1 MKRRPLTRVKKLARR
16 LLQGDVTFASALQ
29 GARGLARKARKT
41 AKKPFKKPINKARKL
56 GRLLVLP
63 LRRTV
68 RRRIPTAFITGTKGK
83 TTTTRMLANILS
95 ESGYA
100 VGFTSTDGITIG
112 SELVSEGDSAGYAG
126 AARVL
131 NDPSISAAVL
141 EIARGDLLHR
151 GLYIDR
157 CDVAALLNVGRE
169 QIGID
174 GIDTLEQMTK
184 LKRKVIDAARK
195 TVVLNADDRLC
206 RQLIGEFSVDRTTVF
221 SFNPHSRTVKG
232 HLKHGGVAFCL
243 DESGEPRIVRLQ
255 GQDARAIISIIDL
268 PSAWGGVVRHNIANA
283 MAAAALA
290 DGLGISPEII
300 RAGLRSFELTV
311 EQSPGRFNI
320 IRELPFLLILDHAM
334 SPPAAEALA
343 GCLAAV
349 NVEGRRMCMLTSA
362 GNRPDWHY
370 QEFVAAL
377 TKSFDH
383 FVCYEWEHYRRGRAH
398 GEITG
403 LLRTELLRQGVAAD
417 SIDVAHDCESG
428 LRALSAKSKP
438 GDLVVILGVTKRKD
452 IAMVRTA
459 FAPHPCCG

>member
-1 MKRRPLTRVKKLARR
+1 MEHRPLTQVKKLARR
-16 LLQGDVTFASALQ
+16 LLQGDVTFASALR
-29 GARGLARKARKT
+29 AATGLMRKAQKK
-41 AKKPFKKPINKARKL
+41 AKKALRRANRT
-56 GRLLVLP
+56 GRSLLLP
-63 LRRTV
+63 LRRIL
-68 RRRIPTAFITGTKGK
+68 RRRIPTALITGTKGK
-83 TTTTRMLANILS
+83 TTTTRMLAHILS
-95 ESGYA
+95 EAGYT
-100 VGFTSTDGITIG
+100 VGSASTGGITIG
-112 SELVSEGDSAGYAG
+112 RELVSEGDSSGYAG

-141 EIARGDLLHR
+141 ETARGDLLR
-151 GLYIDR
+151 SGLYIDR

-169 QIGID
+169 HIGID

-184 LKRKVIDAARK
+184 LKRKVVGAARK

-206 RQLIGEFSVDRTTVF
+206 RQLIGEFSVERTTVF
-221 SFNPHSRTVKG
+221 SFHPQSTTVKK
-232 HLKHGGVAFCL
+232 HLEKGGVAFCL
-243 DESGEPRIVRLQ
+243 DESGVPQIVRLQ
-255 GQDARAIISIIDL
+255 GHEAHAIVSISDV
-268 PSAWGGVVRHNIANA
+268 PATWGGVVRHNIANA

-290 DGLGISPEII
+290 DGLGITPGII
-300 RAGLRSFELTV
+300 RAGLRSFQITV

-320 IRELPFLLILDHAM
+320 IRELPFLLILDNAM

-383 FVCYEWEHYRRGRAH
+383 FVCYEWKNFRRGRAP

-403 LLRTELLRQGVAAD
+403 LLRTGLLRQGVEAD
-417 SIDVAHDCESG
+417 SIDVAHDVESG
-428 LRALSAKSKP
+428 LTALSTKTKP
-438 GDLVVILGVTKRKD
+438 GDLVVVLGVTKRKD
-452 IAMVRTA
+452 IAMVRAA
-459 FAPHPCCG
+459 FARHPNCC